1 MQPVGDHL
9 EPSGSRY
16 QPDGI
21 RGDPFFYTNRIEF
34 GHAILA
40 NEIRAIGNEH

>member
-21 RGDPFFYTNRIEF
+21 RGDPTFNSNSL
-34 GHAILA
+34 ILA
-40 NEIRAIGNEH
+40 GDALLADEI